1 MAFTRSFLFLKPFV
15 VSYKR
20 VVVRGLHDPGSFWSF
35 LERTVT
41 RTVARFLGV
50 DTELPPALL
59 CAGQEQVTAQL
70 DLCSGKVSL
79 ASAARLDPLTA
90 GLCTSRRLSLLPAVL
105 FHSSGPGF
113 SLLLSGLPFVMVSL
127 SSGSRGKSWRV
138 LPRTPWRPVGVAE
151 KVE

>member
-1 MAFTRSFLFLKPFV
+1 MH
-15 VSYKR
+15 
-20 VVVRGLHDPGSFWSF
+20 GLHDSGSFWSF

-41 RTVARFLGV
+41 RTVARLLGV
-50 DTELPPALL
+50 DTELPPVLL
-59 CAGQEQVTAQL
+59 CAWQEQMTAQL

-79 ASAARLDPLTA
+79 ASAACPGPLTA
-90 GLCTSRRLSLLPAVL
+90 GLCTPRSLPLLPAVL

-113 SLLLSGLPFVMVSL
+113 SLLLSGLTFVVASL

-138 LPRTPWRPVGVAE
+138 SPRTPWRPVGGAE